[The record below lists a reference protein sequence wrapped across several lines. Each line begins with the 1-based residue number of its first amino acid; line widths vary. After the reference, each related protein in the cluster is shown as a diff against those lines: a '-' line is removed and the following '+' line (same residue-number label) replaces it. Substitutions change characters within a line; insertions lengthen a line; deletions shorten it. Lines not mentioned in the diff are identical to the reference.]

1 MGIFHQEETH
11 DSKISSM
18 SYALR
23 WKHENLRQISTAA
36 IVTIAVT
43 IMILLLVNS
52 STRKQVYLVVDGQVK
67 KIQTHKSVLQ
77 EMLDEQAISLKP
89 EDQVSMPLSGSLQN
103 GDKVV
108 IDRAAPVQLTVD
120 GATKKLYTTKDTV
133 GDVLKEFGVSLKEHD
148 KVTPA
153 LTERVTG
160 QTDIRIVRV
169 NKQVVDRHESLPF
182 RVIKTAD
189 PSLTVGDNR
198 VIQQGK
204 PGVMVQHIEKVYHDG
219 QMVSMRMVGKEVQAK
234 TLDKI
239 IAVGTKKKPAPP
251 VVVQTAAVK
260 SSSTAQTSSAAKT
273 KKTVSSNNRVSKA
286 GVDFSYKKMIHVSM
300 TAYSAGEPGIGTRTA
315 TGTRVTEGRTI
326 AVDPNVIPLGWW
338 VYIEGIGFRRA
349 EDTGGAIKGNKI
361 DLYYDSVK
369 RANNFGRKSGMKVYV
384 IGPVKPQLN

>member
-1 MGIFHQEETH
+1 MGIFGQEETH

-36 IVTIAVT
+36 IVTIALT

-67 KIQTHKSVLQ
+67 KIETNKSVLQ

-89 EDQVSMPLSGSLQN
+89 EDLVSMPLSGSLQD

-108 IDRAAPVQLTVD
+108 IDRAAPVQVTVD

-133 GDVLKEFGVSLKEHD
+133 GDVLKEFGVSLKEND

-153 LTERVTG
+153 LTERVTE

-219 QMVSMRMVGKEVQAK
+219 QMVSMRMIGKEVQTK
-234 TLDKI
+234 TLDKV

-251 VVVQTAAVK
+251 VVQTAAVK
-260 SSSTAQTSSAAKT
+260 SSSTVKASSAAKT
-273 KKTVSSNNRVSKA
+273 KKTVSSNSRISKA
-286 GVDFSYKKMIHVSM
+286 GVDFSYKKLIHVSM

-326 AVDPNVIPLGWW
+326 AVDPSVIPLGWW

-361 DLYYDSVK
+361 DIYYDSVK
-369 RANNFGRKSGMKVYV
+369 RANNFGRKSGLKVYV
-384 IGPVKPQLN
+384 IGPVKPQVN